1 MRRLW
6 AAGPAIV
13 LCLVLTG
20 APALAQSGNAGAANE
35 WPFMRTS
42 CPGAAGEPMRLVA
55 LGTSETAGWGV
66 RADEAYSPQEAYPA
80 RYADILCEELGRPVE
95 LHSYFPDQLSN
106 SLAPLAW
113 WNERLSGDAAMR
125 VDLAAADVVVVW
137 ALSVH
142 DALPALVFGQ
152 CRGEWPDPLRACLE
166 AATADIESQMD
177 AAFSTVAA
185 LAPGTATILAADHF
199 TPPAILDAWGAEPY
213 FDELSQLANPRFVIE
228 RLAPQY
234 GFTIVETQ
242 TAFNGPSLSEPPAD
256 GLLQID
262 GIHPTALGAQLMAEV
277 LAQEDCLGE

>member
-20 APALAQSGNAGAANE
+20 APALAQSGSAGAANE

-106 SLAPLAW
+106 TLAPLAW

-152 CRGEWPDPLRACLE
+152 CRGEWPDPLRACFE
-166 AATADIESQMD
+166 AATADALRNMAGLPFGEDSVEG
-177 AAFSTVAA
+177 VA
-185 LAPGTATILAADHF
+185 GVGNRH
-199 TPPAILDAWGAEPY
+199 PAQRHSGLPRSGNE
-213 FDELSQLANPRFVIE
+213 ELCSC
-228 RLAPQY
+228 
-234 GFTIVETQ
+234 G
-242 TAFNGPSLSEPPAD
+242 GPSGASPPLSPRKMISVFSATPSATRWSIKSLSD
-256 GLLQID
+256 RSM
-262 GIHPTALGAQLMAEV
+262 PSTSVA
-277 LAQEDCLGE
+277 